1 MSLIA
6 GAFAASASL
15 FTMMRSVHD
24 SLDWDMRTLFLAY
37 SGVSGAVFLTSSVW
51 PDKPFTSPD
60 DLEKPDEEVLALRD
74 PPPFPKNIHCG
85 DVSRR
90 NV

>member
-1 MSLIA
+1 
-6 GAFAASASL
+6 
-15 FTMMRSVHD
+15 MMRSVHD